1 MTCCAVNDGGS
12 NRAYDHHGGHPGFDE
27 ELQRAVRFACG
38 ERRTDPSVH
47 GGKARPK
54 SASLII

>member
-1 MTCCAVNDGGS
+1 MEGL
-12 NRAYDHHGGHPGFDE
+12 RAYECHGARPGFDE
-27 ELQRAVRFACG
+27 ELQRAVRFARG
-38 ERRTDPSVH
+38 ERRSDPSVH